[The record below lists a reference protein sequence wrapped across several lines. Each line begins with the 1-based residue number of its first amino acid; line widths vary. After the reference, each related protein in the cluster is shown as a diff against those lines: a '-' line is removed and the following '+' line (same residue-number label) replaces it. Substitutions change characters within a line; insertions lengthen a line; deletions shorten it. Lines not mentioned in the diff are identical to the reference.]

1 MRIELKKEQIN
12 RKYQALSRS
21 FLDRE
26 SAISEV
32 EIEETGELCFFQIK
46 GLANFWDR
54 EENLNYDSIFMD
66 ILSGLHSMHTT
77 FVYALVGSRTDISVY
92 IGMTVHWKEALK
104 SSLKSV
110 YPYIHLTEI
119 SNQQMKK
126 VTSERSQ
133 FGGTFMGYPTN
144 KTSGENEIL
153 QIERLC
159 TGLLGEDWAYIVVA
173 KGIHSLLIDRTHE
186 RLLDEMELVSQ
197 TLKVSTSSG
206 GAFGD
211 ESSERTRFINQ
222 RYLENLEMVE
232 QRLET
237 GRAKGMWRMSG
248 YFLAAKS
255 ETAQKLRN
263 LLISTYLG
271 DKSRPEKVR
280 ALHATNMHETIST
293 FPLMANQLPFNELE
307 FHPLGQWMRP
317 GNETPIQSFIYRY
330 QTLVSS
336 EDLAT
341 FSQIPRKEMPGYFV
355 NPYVEFEVAERREN
369 GDFVLGNIVKG
380 NEELEQNRYSVP
392 TSDFNR
398 HGLIVGMTGGGKSN
412 TSKSLLMRL
421 WNDHKKP
428 FLVIESA
435 KREYWELAN
444 VPGFA
449 DELLVFTLGAEDKD
463 SVPFRINPFEKVG
476 DVPLQTHIDYLL
488 STFKASFELVP
499 PMPFVLETAVYRIYE
514 NLGWDILKN
523 ENVLGI
529 DKYPTLDDLL
539 HTIDDIVTELGYDQ
553 RMKSD
558 ITAALKARVTSL
570 KVGGKGA
577 MMNTAKSVSM
587 EKLLS
592 RPVVMEL
599 EDIGDDDVKAFVMGI
614 LLVQL
619 YEYRKQKLKEE
630 NVSKKEFEHLIV
642 IEEAHRL
649 LANVS
654 KGGEGANPRAK
665 AVEFFTNLL
674 AEIRS
679 YGQGFLI
686 ADQVPTKLAP
696 DTLKNTNLKIVHRIV
711 MKEDRELI
719 GQSMNMNEEQ
729 IDYISTLKRGYAAV
743 YAEGDAR
750 PKLVKMPLV
759 DEVRGEA
766 RKYRDQV
773 ITEMR
778 ETVKREVLDWE
789 QLTGEAGGCPYCQGP
804 CQHKELDEKI
814 KAITLEKGWH
824 VTLAEK
830 LPLQIESAAYLERYF
845 ELLQKNGYVP
855 SLTFN
860 QKRCCL
866 SGLLELTKLPRSSR
880 QKLMAQYLGK

>member
-1 MRIELKKEQIN
+1 MRIDLNKEQIN
-12 RKYQALSRS
+12 QKNQALSRS

-26 SAISEV
+26 PAISEV

-54 EENLNYDSIFMD
+54 EDNLSYDSIFMD
-66 ILSGLHSMHTT
+66 LLSGLHNMHTT
-77 FVYALVGSRTDISVY
+77 FVYALVGSRTGISVY
-92 IGMTVHWKEALK
+92 LGITVYWKESLK
-104 SSLKSV
+104 SSLKAA
-110 YPYIHLTEI
+110 YPYIQLTEI
-119 SNQQMKK
+119 SNQQMNK

-144 KTSGENEIL
+144 KTSGESENL

-159 TGLLGEDWAYIVVA
+159 TGLLGEEWAYIVVA

-211 ESSERTRFINQ
+211 ESSERTRYINQ

-248 YFLAAKS
+248 YFLATKL

-263 LLISTYLG
+263 LLVSTYSG
-271 DKSRPEKVR
+271 EQSRPEKVR
-280 ALHATNMHETIST
+280 ALHITNMQDTMSL
-293 FPLMANQLPFNELE
+293 FPLIANRLPFDELE
-307 FHPLGQWMRP
+307 FHPLGQWKRP

-330 QTLVSS
+330 QTLISS

-355 NPYVEFEVAERREN
+355 NPYVEFEVAERRGN

-380 NEELEQNRYSVP
+380 NEELEQNVYTFP
-392 TSDFNR
+392 MSDFNR
-398 HGLIVGMTGGGKSN
+398 HGLIVGITGGGKSN
-412 TSKSLLMRL
+412 TSKSLLMKL
-421 WNDHKKP
+421 WNDYKKP

-435 KREYWELAN
+435 KREYWELTN

-488 STFKASFELVP
+488 STFKASFELFQ
-499 PMPFVLETAVYRIYE
+499 PMPFVLESAVYRIYE

-523 ENVLGI
+523 ENMFGV

-539 HTIDDIVTELGYDQ
+539 HAIDEVVTDLGYDQ
-553 RMKSD
+553 KLKLD

-570 KVGGKGA
+570 IVGGKGA

-679 YGQGFLI
+679 YGQGILI
-686 ADQVPTKLAP
+686 ADQVPTKLAS

-759 DEVRGEA
+759 DEIRGEA

-773 ITEMR
+773 ISEMR
-778 ETVKREVLDWE
+778 ETVKREVLNWE
-789 QLTGEAGGCPYCQGP
+789 LTKEGDCSYCKGP
-804 CQHKELDEKI
+804 CQHKELKEKV
-814 KAITLEKGWH
+814 KAVTLEKSWN
-824 VTLAEK
+824 VKIREK
-830 LPLQIESAAYLERYF
+830 LPLEREPITYLENYIGF
-845 ELLQKNGYVP
+845 LQGHKFITP
-855 SLTFN
+855 LTFN

-866 SGLLELTKLPRSSR
+866 SGLLEITNLPSNLR
-880 QKLMAQYLGK
+880 QKITDHYLKSN